1 MSRRLIAAAAASC
14 VLISALGNPSVFAE
28 TAPGDISSET
38 VLLSSGS
45 GDYAEYISKYN
56 NQTEHSQTE
65 VLKTVNSEISS
76 EEITFEIEVLNS
88 GLYSP
93 ILKYK
98 ALDEG
103 TSEFLISMKIDGA
116 YPFEEARQ
124 LSFPRFWKTGDIR
137 VDGLG
142 NEFSPEASAADMLM
156 ESAASDSSGWSA
168 DEYKLWL
175 DAGTHSVS
183 LSAADGVMQLEQL
196 RLVSAACTP
205 YGGKTDG
212 KSNYSGNQIVI
223 EGENPYLLSSYWL
236 IPKSDNTSASV
247 TPPSNSANKVNYI
260 GGGNWKTAGETI
272 YWRFSAENDGYY
284 QIGFTYR
291 QSAVMNGSVYRN
303 LKIDGVCPFE
313 QARQIP
319 FRYSTKWQN
328 TVFSSD
334 ENEPYLIYLSAGEH
348 ILSLTATPG
357 PIAEISRNLKDAVS
371 DLGSLYMDITMI
383 TGETVDSY
391 RDYELFSS
399 VQNMESRVK
408 RCFDNLSKASED
420 LSSLGKQGSGSY
432 DSTIKAM
439 MQILGKMLD
448 NKYTAH
454 RYVSDYYSTYCSIA
468 STLNE
473 MRDMPLD
480 LDRIILASPEKQ
492 IKFNSAGALRQ
503 FGFSAVKFLKSF
515 IGNYNNISGVS
526 DAEEHLTIWVNWG
539 RDQAQILNALIQSD
553 FTPEYSMPVNVR
565 VTNATIVQSVLS
577 GNQPD
582 IILQQPRSEP
592 VNLAIRGVLLDL
604 NEFDDIGEV
613 LARFH
618 SGAEIPYK
626 YKDGLYGLPDTQT
639 FNLMFYRTDV
649 FERLGLSVPKTWDEF
664 ATVCR
669 LLSRNNLQ
677 VWLPY
682 TQITNTTQVNTG
694 VGSLTLFPCLL
705 LQNGLGLYSEDG
717 RASTLSNAD
726 VIKVFE
732 YWTDFYTKMKLP
744 ITMNFYNR
752 FRTGTCPLG
761 ISQYTTYTT
770 LKAAA
775 PEIDGLWSVTSIPG
789 MKREDGTVNSSSSGG
804 GTGCCILKS
813 TNYKSAAWNFLKWW
827 TSADIQFKYTNNL
840 ESVLGPTGRVAVSNA
855 QALEKISWDRNM
867 KSDIIEAWNNVQEV
881 PEVPGSYYAS
891 RAIDLSFWSVV
902 NENSVPKDVL
912 LRRSAEVDTEI
923 ERKWKQYENR

>member
-14 VLISALGNPSVFAE
+14 VLISALANPSVFAE

-454 RYVSDYYSTYCSIA
+454 RYVSDYYSTYCSLA

-565 VTNATIVQSVLS
+565 VTNATIVQ
-577 GNQPD
+577 
-582 IILQQPRSEP
+582 
-592 VNLAIRGVLLDL
+592 
-604 NEFDDIGEV
+604 
-613 LARFH
+613 
-618 SGAEIPYK
+618 
-626 YKDGLYGLPDTQT
+626 
-639 FNLMFYRTDV
+639 
-649 FERLGLSVPKTWDEF
+649 
-664 ATVCR
+664 
-669 LLSRNNLQ
+669 
-677 VWLPY
+677 
-682 TQITNTTQVNTG
+682 
-694 VGSLTLFPCLL
+694 
-705 LQNGLGLYSEDG
+705 
-717 RASTLSNAD
+717 
-726 VIKVFE
+726 
-732 YWTDFYTKMKLP
+732 
-744 ITMNFYNR
+744 
-752 FRTGTCPLG
+752 
-761 ISQYTTYTT
+761 
-770 LKAAA
+770 
-775 PEIDGLWSVTSIPG
+775 
-789 MKREDGTVNSSSSGG
+789 
-804 GTGCCILKS
+804 
-813 TNYKSAAWNFLKWW
+813 
-827 TSADIQFKYTNNL
+827 
-840 ESVLGPTGRVAVSNA
+840 
-855 QALEKISWDRNM
+855 
-867 KSDIIEAWNNVQEV
+867 
-881 PEVPGSYYAS
+881 
-891 RAIDLSFWSVV
+891 
-902 NENSVPKDVL
+902 
-912 LRRSAEVDTEI
+912 
-923 ERKWKQYENR
+923 